1 MAGLTMVAATTASAS
16 DGSGGGDGRD
26 DHRGNGYETVDLQL
40 LTFNDFHGYL
50 QPPTGGDATLG
61 AAPRWPRQP
70 PTASTSCPSQPPA
83 GVWRAPSRGGGTR
96 TRGLDHP
103 KITR

>member
-50 QPPTGGDATLG
+50 QPPTGGDATPG
-61 AAPRWPRQP
+61 AHAPVAPP
-70 PTASTSCPSQPPA
+70 PTDRINELP
-83 GVWRAPSRGGGTR
+83 
-96 TRGLDHP
+96 
-103 KITR
+103 